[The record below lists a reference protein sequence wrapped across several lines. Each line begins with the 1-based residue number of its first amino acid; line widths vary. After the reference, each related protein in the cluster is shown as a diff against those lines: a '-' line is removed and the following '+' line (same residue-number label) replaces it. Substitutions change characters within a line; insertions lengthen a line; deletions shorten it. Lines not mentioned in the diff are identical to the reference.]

1 MAATTSWHMEVG
13 DDSRIYLIKGEEKMK
28 AEGNYKDGR
37 RPYIGPVTDVRQHT
51 KSDKTY
57 LLVSNILFRSN
68 LLFSSSLFNFH
79 SSKL

>member
-1 MAATTSWHMEVG
+1 
-13 DDSRIYLIKGEEKMK
+13 MK

-57 LLVSNILFRSN
+57 LLVSKILFRSN